1 MRAAGDVLHQAIISQ
16 WDITKKVEKLLPA
29 MLSGIEKPEPV
40 EKLGIL
46 LGHGYWADFEAV
58 MIICLYQPK
67 ELYVLVEKRYPAAI
81 EGAAGPTW
89 ETLSGE
95 VISRP
100 GYSTH
105 GNACLMRPAKSAYLD
120 LVEAIEEAHL
130 AGYLGHM
137 PDVKMIYVDDI
148 GEENRIDLVDITTGT
163 PRQVT
168 IASRHTKNLSMV
180 EYEEYAEL
188 YPGRYDGHFI
198 PAYYTGK
205 IIKV

>member
-1 MRAAGDVLHQAIISQ
+1 MRAAGNILHQAIVSQ

-29 MLSGIEKPEPV
+29 MLSDIEKPEPV
-40 EKLGIL
+40 EKLGVL
-46 LGHGYWADFEAV
+46 LGYGYWADFEAV
-58 MIICLYQPK
+58 MIVCLYQPK

-81 EGAAGPTW
+81 E
-89 ETLSGE
+89 
-95 VISRP
+95 P

-120 LVEAIEEAHL
+120 LVEAIEEARL

-148 GEENRIDLVDITTGT
+148 GKENRIDLVDITTGT
-163 PRQVT
+163 PRQVA
-168 IASRHTKNLSMV
+168 IASRHTENLSMV
-180 EYEEYAEL
+180 EYEKYAEL

>member
-1 MRAAGDVLHQAIISQ
+1 MRVAGNILHQAIVSR
-16 WDITKKVEKLLPA
+16 WSLAEKVEKLLPA

-46 LGHGYWADFEAV
+46 LGYGYWTDFEAV
-58 MIICLYQPK
+58 MIVCLYQPK
-67 ELYVLVEKRYPAAI
+67 KLHVLVEKRYPAAI
-81 EGAAGPTW
+81 E
-89 ETLSGE
+89 
-95 VISRP
+95 P

-120 LVEAIEEAHL
+120 LIEAIEEARL

-137 PDVKMIYVDDI
+137 PDVKMIYVDDV
-148 GEENRIDLVDITTGT
+148 GEENRIDLVVITTGT
-163 PRQVT
+163 PRQVA

-180 EYEEYAEL
+180 EYEEYVEL

>member
-16 WDITKKVEKLLPA
+16 WDISKKVEKLLPA

-58 MIICLYQPK
+58 MIVCLYQPK

-81 EGAAGPTW
+81 EGAAGPT
-89 ETLSGE
+89 
-95 VISRP
+95 
-100 GYSTH
+100 

-120 LVEAIEEAHL
+120 LVEAIEEAHQ
-130 AGYLGHM
+130 AGHLGHM
-137 PDVKMIYVDDI
+137 PEIKMINEFDELDDI
-148 GEENRIDLVDITTGT
+148 LIDITTGT
-163 PRQVT
+163 PRQV
-168 IASRHTKNLSMV
+168 ASVSRYASNLSMV
-180 EYEEYAEL
+180 EYEKYAEL